1 MSIQLEIPEAL
12 FDRIKKNAIPFVDL
26 TPVSVLERWA
36 NHFDRTAAASPEVPT
51 PVVSVSVSVA
61 PAARILNPLSPPS
74 LLHTRCRG
82 TFGTVPFKK
91 WNDLVRIA
99 HVQAF
104 RKAGDLESLFPITHA
119 QLRAGDQSGDSG
131 FHFVPEI
138 GLSIQGVDAN
148 KAWEYSLRLAQYLK
162 VPVSVRVEWRHKE
175 GAAFPG
181 ETALLE
187 WKP

>member
-1 MSIQLEIPEAL
+1 M
-12 FDRIKKNAIPFVDL
+12 
-26 TPVSVLERWA
+26 
-36 NHFDRTAAASPEVPT
+36 VPT
-51 PVVSVSVSVA
+51 PAVAISVAVA
-61 PAARILNPLSPPS
+61 PAGRTLNPLSPPS

-82 TFGTVPFKK
+82 AFGGTSFKK

-99 HVQAF
+99 HVQAYA
-104 RKAGDLESLFPITHA
+104 KAGSLETLLSVTHA
-119 QLRAGDQSGDSG
+119 QLRKGDHSGDSG

-148 KAWEYSLRLAQYLK
+148 KAWEYSRRLAQYLM
-162 VPVSVRVEWRHKE
+162 VPLSARVEWRHKE

-181 ETALLE
+181 ETGLLE

>member
-36 NHFDRTAAASPEVPT
+36 NHFDKAPS
-51 PVVSVSVSVA
+51 SVA
-61 PAARILNPLSPPS
+61 PTPKVTAPVATTSADHTLSPLLPPS

-82 TFGTVPFKK
+82 TFDTVPFRK

-99 HVQAF
+99 HIQAHA
-104 RKAGDLESLFPITHA
+104 KAGSFESLLTVSHA
-119 QLRAGDQSGDSG
+119 QLRKGDHSGDSG

-162 VPVSVRVEWRHKE
+162 VPVSVRVEWRPKE

-181 ETALLE
+181 QTGLLE
-187 WKP
+187 WKV